1 MSKDDMRVLAYK
13 VLRYVYACNKRG
25 VDPDPVDM
33 FNLTGV
39 NERYLNQVLDNLIHK
54 EYMTGG
60 HYHTMKITLDG
71 EIYLIEN
78 SAMQKVKEFLGAGF
92 DAVLTA
98 MF

>member
-1 MSKDDMRVLAYK
+1 M
-13 VLRYVYACNKRG
+13 
-25 VDPDPVDM
+25 
-33 FNLTGV
+33 
-39 NERYLNQVLDNLIHK
+39 LDNLIHK

-71 EIYLIEN
+71 ESYLIEN